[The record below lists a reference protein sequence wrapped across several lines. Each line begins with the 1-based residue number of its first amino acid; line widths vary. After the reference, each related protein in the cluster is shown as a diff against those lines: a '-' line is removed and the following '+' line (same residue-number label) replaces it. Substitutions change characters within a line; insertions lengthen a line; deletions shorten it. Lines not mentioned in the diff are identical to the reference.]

1 MYTLLPHM
9 PTLLMMSQTQTPCQS
24 VAELTAV
31 FSWLSKVDLKQ
42 TRPEINCEK
51 KLLWVCFLF
60 FSQRLIFNKQGQ
72 KSTEKAA
79 VSLFCSLFF
88 CFLQGP
94 WSFGPFLSSGSFEP
108 NVFTCQG
115 CVSGLQGCQRDLR
128 RTGWSAGRRP
138 LRQEVLT
145 LRCQN
150 ERSRAFALC
159 PDWSAGI
166 PLH

>member
-1 MYTLLPHM
+1 M
-9 PTLLMMSQTQTPCQS
+9 PISGRAHGRIFMTFKGWFETNKARNQLRKK
-24 VAELTAV
+24 TAV
-31 FSWLSKVDLKQ
+31 SLF
-42 TRPEINCEK
+42 
-51 KLLWVCFLF
+51 FF

-94 WSFGPFLSSGSFEP
+94 WSFVPFLSSGSFEP

-138 LRQEVLT
+138 LRQEVLM

-150 ERSRAFALC
+150 DRSRAFALC